1 MRKNSFSRNHW
12 GGGGFTLVEL
22 LVVIAII
29 GILIGLLLPAVQA
42 AREAARRMQCANNFK
57 QLGLALLNYAD
68 SNADRF
74 PAGSCYYLGFDQNKG
89 GYGCPLNGGIIFL
102 LPYMEQVG
110 TYNEYVKWATD
121 SLKDRSLTRGYGAPW
136 DLAQANR
143 DYWYGQ
149 KISPLCCPS
158 DSMSGS
164 FESAVGCSASNI
176 FYCAGD
182 AMWTFA
188 RRPDQE
194 GNSKSHIG
202 QRGFWQREVWKKMSA
217 VIDGTSNTISLSECV
232 VPITRD
238 TVVVRQ
244 GAVAAYQPHDGEG
257 RAQLCLDNGYGADR
271 KTVKNPATALWRG
284 RMWSNGRAAD
294 QWFTCTLPPNS
305 VSCVAGSFN
314 SNEWGSFAP
323 TSYHSGGVNVVRV
336 DGSVAFISD
345 TINTGNLSA
354 AQVTSGESPYGVWGA
369 MGSINGGEATSGL

>member
-1 MRKNSFSRNHW
+1 
-12 GGGGFTLVEL
+12 
-22 LVVIAII
+22 
-29 GILIGLLLPAVQA
+29 
-42 AREAARRMQCANNFK
+42 MQCANNFK

-68 SNADRF
+68 SNSDRF
-74 PAGSCYYLGFDQNKG
+74 PAGNCSFLGFNQA
-89 GYGCPLNGGIIFL
+89 PVNGGVVFL

-110 TYNEYVKWATD
+110 MYNEYVKWATD
-121 SLKDRSLTRGYGAPW
+121 SLKDPKLSYGAPW
-136 DLAQANR
+136 GLAKANR
-143 DYWYGQ
+143 DHWYGQ
-149 KISPLCCPS
+149 PISSLGCPS
-158 DSMSGS
+158 DSMAGS

-182 AMWTFA
+182 GMWSFA
-188 RRPDQE
+188 HRPDQVANTKTHV
-194 GNSKSHIG
+194 GH
-202 QRGFWQREVWKKMSA
+202 RGFWQREVWKKMSA

-244 GAVAAYQPHDGEG
+244 GAVAAYQPHDGEA

-271 KTVKNPATALWRG
+271 KSVKNPATALWRG
-284 RMWSNGRAAD
+284 RMWSNGRPAD

-305 VSCVAGSFN
+305 VSCVAGVFN

-323 TSYHSGGVNVVRV
+323 TSYHSGGVNAVRV

-369 MGSINGGEATSGL
+369 MGTIDGGETLSGL